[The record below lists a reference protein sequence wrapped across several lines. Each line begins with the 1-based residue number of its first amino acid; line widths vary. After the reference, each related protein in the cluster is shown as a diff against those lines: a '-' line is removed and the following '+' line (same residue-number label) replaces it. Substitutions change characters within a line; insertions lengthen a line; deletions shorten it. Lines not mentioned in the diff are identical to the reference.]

1 MDIKDLKSK
10 IEDKS
15 IYSNPIVFHIQD
27 IDFIAKQY
35 ISQISI
41 IKGLDIVYIENL
53 DYTANLFD
61 IEEDSIQVYVCD
73 TFTIVPELLEKKYT
87 YIICKNISNIEEYK
101 EIVVDVPKLEKWQ
114 IIDYANSRCNGVNSN
129 DLQQIL
135 DDCNYNIYRVDNELS
150 KLYIFDK
157 DKQQFIFNMMLED
170 SSLIDT
176 SKYKIFDFSNAIIK
190 RDIQTVAAVFEKIS
204 SIDIEPIGLLTI
216 LVNQFRNIISI
227 QLANN
232 PTPESTGLKPNQF
245 WAIKHSCGLYTKEQ
259 LVNIYL
265 FLTDIDRKIKIGD
278 MPMNNLIDYLV
289 VKLMSF

>member
-1 MDIKDLKSK
+1 M
-10 IEDKS
+10 
-15 IYSNPIVFHIQD
+15 VF
-27 IDFIAKQY
+27 
-35 ISQISI
+35 
-41 IKGLDIVYIENL
+41 
-53 DYTANLFD
+53 
-61 IEEDSIQVYVCD
+61 
-73 TFTIVPELLEKKYT
+73 TF
-87 YIICKNISNIEEYK
+87 
-101 EIVVDVPKLEKWQ
+101 
-114 IIDYANSRCNGVNSN
+114 
-129 DLQQIL
+129 
-135 DDCNYNIYRVDNELS
+135 LS

-265 FLTDIDRKIKIGD
+265 FLTDIDRKIKIGE

>member
-10 IEDKS
+10 IEDRS
-15 IYSNPIVFHIQD
+15 INSNPIVFHIQD

-61 IEEDSIQVYVCD
+61 IVEDSVQVYICD
-73 TFTIVPELLEKKYT
+73 TFTILPELLEKKYT
-87 YIICKNISNIEEYK
+87 YIVCKNIPNADEYK
-101 EIVVDVPKLEKWQ
+101 DIVVDVPKLEKWQ

-265 FLTDIDRKIKIGD
+265 FLTDIDRKIKVGE